1 MSMGF
6 LRQEYWS
13 LLPFP
18 PSEDLPDPGIKLAS
32 PALQVDSLSLS
43 HQGSLNVWL
52 LPFKICLN
60 ISFTDAKILDFRDM
74 DLLYTLLKVVPANTQ
89 HCFDS

>member
-13 LLPFP
+13 GLPFP
-18 PSEDLPDPGIKLAS
+18 PPEDLPDPGIKLAS
-32 PALQVDSLSLS
+32 PALQADSLSLS
-43 HQGSLNVWL
+43 HQGSLNVRL

-74 DLLYTLLKVVPANTQ
+74 DLLYTLLKVVPANPQ
-89 HCFDS
+89 HYFDS